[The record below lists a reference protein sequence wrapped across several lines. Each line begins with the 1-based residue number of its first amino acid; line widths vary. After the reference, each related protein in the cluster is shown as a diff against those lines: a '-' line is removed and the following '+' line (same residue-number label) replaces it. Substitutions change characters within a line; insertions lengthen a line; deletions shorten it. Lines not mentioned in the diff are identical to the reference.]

1 MTVPKWEADRNR
13 GNVRRGKKKIR
24 GDKENRGKEIGRE
37 KGRKK
42 VGERGEGQRQN
53 EMRRRGVLPFF
64 SVFLSTSALNARD
77 RNNS

>member
-53 EMRRRGVLPFF
+53 EMRR
-64 SVFLSTSALNARD
+64 
-77 RNNS
+77 